1 MRLLLLFILFLV
13 LNNCSKMKPEDY
25 KNTKPIIKIEEYFQ
39 GNVKAWG
46 ILQTRS
52 GEVKRQ
58 FIADMK
64 GNFDGQNLI
73 LDETFIW
80 NDGEKQE
87 RRWTIKKVG
96 ENKYEGTA
104 PDVVGIAKGFSY
116 GSAFKFE
123 YKLLIPYKNK
133 KIKVRFDDWIF
144 KQDDKTAINKAI
156 LTKFGFKVGELT
168 VVFKKD

>member
-96 ENKYEGTA
+96 DNRYEGTA
-104 PDVVGIAKGFSY
+104 PDVVGVAKGVSY

-168 VVFKKD
+168 VFFTKD

>member
-1 MRLLLLFILFLV
+1 MRLLLPFILFL
-13 LNNCSKMKPEDY
+13 LFSSCSEMKPEDY
-25 KNTKPIIKIEEYFQ
+25 KNTKPEIKIEEYFQ

-46 ILQTRS
+46 MLQGRS

-58 FIADMK
+58 FVADMK
-64 GNFDGQNLI
+64 GNFDGQKLI

-96 ENKYEGTA
+96 ENTYEGTA
-104 PDVVGIAKGFSY
+104 PDVVGLAKGVSY

-123 YKLLIPYKNK
+123 YKLLVPYKNK

-168 VVFKKD
+168 VFFVKD

>member
-1 MRLLLLFILFLV
+1 MRLLLPFILFLL
-13 LNNCSKMKPEDY
+13 LNSCSEMKPEDY

-46 ILQTRS
+46 MLQGRS

-58 FIADMK
+58 FVADMK
-64 GNFDGQNLI
+64 GEFDGQNLI

-96 ENKYEGTA
+96 DNKYEGTA
-104 PDVVGIAKGFSY
+104 PDVVGIAKGVSF

-123 YKLLIPYKNK
+123 YKLVVPYKDK
-133 KIKVRFDDWIF
+133 KIKIKFDEWIF
-144 KQDDKTAINKAI
+144 KQDEKTAINKAT
-156 LTKFGFKVGELT
+156 LSKFGFKIGELT
-168 VVFKKD
+168 VFFVKD

>member
-1 MRLLLLFILFLV
+1 MIFLSLFILILL
-13 LNNCSKMKPEDY
+13 LNGCSEMKPEDY
-25 KNTKPIIKIEEYFQ
+25 KNTKPIIKIEEYFK

-46 ILQTRS
+46 MLQGRS

-58 FIADMK
+58 FVADMK
-64 GNFDGQNLI
+64 GEFDGQNLI

-96 ENKYEGTA
+96 DNRYEGTA
-104 PDVVGIAKGFSY
+104 PDVVGIAKGVSY

-123 YKLLIPYKNK
+123 YKLLIPYKDK
-133 KIKVRFDDWIF
+133 KIKVKFDDWIF
-144 KQDDKTAINKAI
+144 KQDEKTAINRAT

-168 VVFKKD
+168 VLFIKD

>member
-1 MRLLLLFILFLV
+1 MRLLLPFILFLL
-13 LNNCSKMKPEDY
+13 LNSCSEMKPEDY

-46 ILQTRS
+46 MLQGRS

-58 FIADMK
+58 FVADMK
-64 GNFDGQNLI
+64 GEFDGRNLI

-96 ENKYEGTA
+96 DNKYEGTA
-104 PDVVGIAKGFSY
+104 PDVVGIAKGVSF

-123 YKLLIPYKNK
+123 YKLLVPYKDK
-133 KIKVRFDDWIF
+133 KIKIRFDDWIF
-144 KQDDKTAINKAI
+144 KQDEKTAINKAT

-168 VVFKKD
+168 VFFVKD